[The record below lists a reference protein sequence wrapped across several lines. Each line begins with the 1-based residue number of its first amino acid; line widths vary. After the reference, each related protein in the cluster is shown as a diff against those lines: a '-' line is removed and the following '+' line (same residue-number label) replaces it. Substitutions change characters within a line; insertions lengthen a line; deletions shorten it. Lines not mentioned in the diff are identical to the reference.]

1 MRLDVFM
8 TPAEAVPAEVTGRT
22 VVVIDVLRASSS
34 IVEAMASGARTIFPV
49 PSIEEAIRLA
59 NTLGRD
65 QVLLCGERRSLT
77 IEGFDLGNSPAEFT
91 AERVAGKTLVM
102 TTTNGTASLVMAAG
116 AGRVVVGALLNLSA
130 VVDDLVRTGAEP
142 VFLCS
147 GREGRFGLDD
157 AAAAGSIVAELLER
171 RPEVSWQMNDGA
183 RAALALGRAFS
194 ADPLALFADSAA
206 GRQIVAAGLEA
217 DLAFCAQTNVRDV
230 LPVFQDRSITVA
242 TPGAAVLGE

>member
-8 TPAEAVPAEVTGRT
+8 TPAEAIPAEVAGRT

-49 PSIEEAIRLA
+49 ASIEEAIRLA

-77 IEGFDLGNSPAEFT
+77 IEGFDLGNSPGEFT
-91 AERVAGKTLVM
+91 PARVAGKTLVM
-102 TTTNGTASLVMAAG
+102 TTTNGTSSMAAAGG
-116 AGRVVVGALLNLSA
+116 ASRVIVGSLLNLSA
-130 VVDDLVRTGAEP
+130 VVADLVSSGAEP

-157 AAAAGSIVAELLER
+157 AVTAGTMIAALQDALPDAE
-171 RPEVSWQMNDGA
+171 WTMNDGA
-183 RAALALGRAFS
+183 RAALALGRAWS
-194 ADPLALFADSAA
+194 GDLLALFADTAA
-206 GRQIVAAGLEA
+206 GRQLADAGLEA
-217 DLAFCAQTNVRDV
+217 DLAFCAQTDLRDV
-230 LPVFQDRSITVA
+230 LPLFHDRSIT
-242 TPGAAVLGE
+242 

>member
-8 TPAEAVPAEVTGRT
+8 TPAEALPAEVAGRT

-49 PSIEEAIRLA
+49 ASIEEAIRLA

-77 IEGFDLGNSPAEFT
+77 IEGFDLGNSPGEFT
-91 AERVAGKTLVM
+91 PARVAGKTLVM
-102 TTTNGTASLVMAAG
+102 TTTNGTASMAAASG
-116 AGRVVVGALLNLSA
+116 ASRVIVGALLNLAA

-157 AAAAGSIVAELLER
+157 AVTAGRMIVALQAALPRAE
-171 RPEVSWQMNDGA
+171 WTMNDGA
-183 RAALALGRAFS
+183 RAALALGRAWSDDFV
-194 ADPLALFADSAA
+194 ALFAGTAA
-206 GRQIVAAGLEA
+206 GRQVADAGLEA
-217 DLAFCAQTNVRDV
+217 DLAFCAQTDLRAV
-230 LPVFQDRSITVA
+230 LPLFHDRSITLA
-242 TPGAAVLGE
+242 DPGSA

>member
-8 TPAEAVPAEVTGRT
+8 TPAEAIPAEVAGRT

-49 PSIEEAIRLA
+49 ASIEEAIRLA

-65 QVLLCGERRSLT
+65 GVLLCGERRSLT

-91 AERVAGKTLVM
+91 PARVAGKTLVM
-102 TTTNGTASLVMAAG
+102 TTTNGTASMAAAAG
-116 AGRVVVGALLNLSA
+116 AGRVLVGALLNLGA
-130 VVDDLVRTGAEP
+130 VVDELVRTQAEP

-157 AAAAGSIVAELLER
+157 AVTAGRMMVALLEA
-171 RPEVSWQMNDGA
+171 RPDVEWAMNDGA
-183 RAALALGRAFS
+183 RAALALGRAWG
-194 ADPLALFADSAA
+194 DDLLALFTETAA
-206 GRQIVAAGLEA
+206 GRQVAEAGLEA
-217 DLAFCAQTNVRDV
+217 DVAFCAQTDLRDV
-230 LPVFQDRSITVA
+230 LPVLHDRSITL
-242 TPGAAVLGE
+242 AAVAAE

>member
-8 TPAEAVPAEVTGRT
+8 TPAEAIPAEVAGRT

-49 PSIEEAIRLA
+49 GSIEEAIRLA

-77 IEGFDLGNSPAEFT
+77 IEGFDLGNSPGEFT
-91 AERVAGKTLVM
+91 PERVGGKTLVM
-102 TTTNGTASLVMAAG
+102 TTTNGTASMAAAAG
-116 AGRVVVGALLNLSA
+116 AARVIVGALLNLDA

-147 GREGRFGLDD
+147 AREGRFGLDD
-157 AAAAGSIVAELLER
+157 AVTAGRMIGALVEA
-171 RPEVSWQMNDGA
+171 RPDVEWTMNDGA
-183 RAALALGRAFS
+183 RAALALGRAWS
-194 ADPLALFADSAA
+194 GDAAALFAETAA
-206 GRQIVAAGLEA
+206 GRQLADVGLEA
-217 DLAFCAQTNVRDV
+217 DLAFCAQVNLRDV
-230 LPVFQDRSITVA
+230 VPVLQDRSITVNGSA
-242 TPGAAVLGE
+242 

>member
-8 TPAEAVPAEVTGRT
+8 TPAEAIPAEVAGRT

-49 PSIEEAIRLA
+49 ASIEEAIRLA

-77 IEGFDLGNSPAEFT
+77 IEGFDLGNSPGDFT
-91 AERVAGKTLVM
+91 PARVAGKTLVM
-102 TTTNGTASLVMAAG
+102 TTTNGTSSMAAAGG
-116 AGRVVVGALLNLSA
+116 ASRVIVGALLNLST
-130 VVDDLVRTGAEP
+130 VVADLVRTGAEP

-157 AAAAGSIVAELLER
+157 AVTAGRMIAALQDALPGTE
-171 RPEVSWQMNDGA
+171 WTMNDGA
-183 RAALALGRAFS
+183 RAALALGRAWSDDF
-194 ADPLALFADSAA
+194 LALFADTAA
-206 GRQIVAAGLEA
+206 GRQVAGAGLEA
-217 DLAFCAQTNVRDV
+217 DLAFCAQTDLRDV
-230 LPVFQDRSITVA
+230 LPLFHDRSITLA
-242 TPGAAVLGE
+242 DNGTA